1 MQKDENA
8 SAFIPHPSS
17 LMTKFQARSIL
28 VVVLA
33 LVSVGLVVFGQT
45 PWFEPVRNALIWP
58 LSVIQRSVSTAWGN
72 VARAFENNPDAAAL
86 QQRVTE
92 LEAENDRL
100 NAEIVRLRQNEND
113 LRIVSG
119 LLQYA
124 GSLPDNE
131 YLPANLVGR
140 STSPFLNFLIFD
152 KGSDNGV
159 QRGMPVVTGDGLVG
173 RVVEVTSTAC
183 KVLPVTDAE
192 SAVAARLLQ
201 SREQGVVVGRLGG
214 GLEMQFITQ
223 QTRVQPGEVVVTSG
237 LGGAY
242 PPGIIIG
249 SVAAVQQLTYEVQ
262 QRAEIV
268 PAVDYNRLETALI
281 ITSFEPADF
290 SPFFQSTP
298 TPVVPAPAP

>member
-1 MQKDENA
+1 
-8 SAFIPHPSS
+8 
-17 LMTKFQARSIL
+17 MTKFQTRSVL
-28 VVVLA
+28 VAALA
-33 LVSVGLVVFGQT
+33 LVSVGLLVFGQM
-45 PWFEPVRNALIWP
+45 PWFEPVRSVLLWP
-58 LSVIQRSVSTAWGN
+58 LSAIQRPLAAAWNNVS
-72 VARAFENNPDAAAL
+72 RLLEDNPDRLAL

-92 LEAENDRL
+92 LETEIERL
-100 NAEIVRLRQNEND
+100 NAEIVRLRQNENE
-113 LRIVSG
+113 LLIVKG
-119 LLQYA
+119 LLEYA
-124 GSLPDNE
+124 GSQPDNE

-152 KGSDNGV
+152 KGSDNGI

-173 RVVEVTSTAC
+173 RVVEVTGTAC
-183 KVLPVTDAE
+183 KVLPITDPE
-192 SAVAARLLQ
+192 SAVAARLLE

-242 PPGIIIG
+242 PPGIVIG
-249 SVAAVQQLTYEVQ
+249 TVAAVQQLTYEVQ

-268 PAVDYNRLETALI
+268 PAVDYNRLEMALI
-281 ITSFEPADF
+281 ITNFKPADF

-298 TPVVPAPAP
+298 AP

>member
-1 MQKDENA
+1 
-8 SAFIPHPSS
+8 
-17 LMTKFQARSIL
+17 MTKFQTRSVL
-28 VVVLA
+28 VIVLA
-33 LVSVGLVVFGQT
+33 LVSIGLVVFGRT
-45 PWFEPVRNALIWP
+45 PWLEPVRNALLWP
-58 LSVIQRSVSTAWGN
+58 LSAIQRPLATAWEN
-72 VARAFENNPDAAAL
+72 ASRLFENNPDEAAL
-86 QQRVTE
+86 QQRAAE
-92 LEAENDRL
+92 LQAENERL
-100 NAEIVRLRQNEND
+100 NAEIVRLRQNETD

-119 LLQYA
+119 LLEYA

-131 YLPANLVGR
+131 YLPTNLVGR

-152 KGSDNGV
+152 KGSDDGV
-159 QRGMPVVTGDGLVG
+159 QRGMPVVTGEGLVG
-173 RVVEVTSTAC
+173 RVVEVTGAAC
-183 KVLPVTDAE
+183 KVLPVTDPE

-201 SREQGVVVGRLGG
+201 AREQGVVVGRVGG

-249 SVAAVQQLTYEVQ
+249 AVAAVQQLTYEVQ

-281 ITSFEPADF
+281 ITNFEPADF

-298 TPVVPAPAP
+298 TPVAPAPVP